1 MIMCVTS
8 ENPIRRNINLD
19 FKVMIILLSIGYEK
33 NKRSAE
39 TITQFSKFYH

>member
-1 MIMCVTS
+1 MIMC

-33 NKRSAE
+33 N
-39 TITQFSKFYH
+39 